1 MRWPVESD
9 EIVPLTREQENVW
22 RGLARVQLAFAKITS
37 PTSNGEPIPS
47 GTLRE
52 ENQAKNPQ
60 CVKDYYEEQ
69 IYTHRKETLYA
80 SEEMISTDTKALINQ
95 VLDIMQDIL
104 DEVCLESNNLT
115 TPAMFYG
122 RYGDFGGHNALFD
135 DNGNLTGQIDL
146 DCWNYET
153 IYGVAQPPTAVG
165 LDILNL
171 GRFQSGRIPWGED
184 ERKRR
189 WKRYGEILKEVGEAM
204 GQKYLG
210 LLLADALISPVS
222 LLEVAL
228 KFLDIKREIYCKQWC
243 SDFLGMPAV
252 AEWKKERGLSYDVE
266 GYRDKRR
273 I

>member
-1 MRWPVESD
+1 MRWPAEGD
-9 EIVPLTREQENVW
+9 AIIPLTPEQENVW
-22 RGLARVQLAFAKITS
+22 RGLARVQLAFAKTTS

-47 GTLRE
+47 EISRE
-52 ENQAKNPQ
+52 ENQARNPQ
-60 CVKDYYEEQ
+60 SVRDYYEEQ
-69 IYTHRKETLYA
+69 IYTHRKETLCA
-80 SEEMISTDTKALINQ
+80 SEEMISANTKALINQ

-104 DEVCLESNNLT
+104 DEVCVASNNST
-115 TPAMFYG
+115 IPAVFYG

-153 IYGVAQPPTAVG
+153 IYGAAQPPTAVG

-171 GRFQSGRIPWGED
+171 GRFKSGRVPWGED

-210 LLLADALISPVS
+210 LLLADALLSPAS

-228 KFLDIKREIYCKQWC
+228 RFLGTKREVYYEQWC

-252 AEWKKERGLSYDVE
+252 AEWKRKRGISYDVE
-266 GYRDKRR
+266 GYGNMRR
-273 I
+273 R